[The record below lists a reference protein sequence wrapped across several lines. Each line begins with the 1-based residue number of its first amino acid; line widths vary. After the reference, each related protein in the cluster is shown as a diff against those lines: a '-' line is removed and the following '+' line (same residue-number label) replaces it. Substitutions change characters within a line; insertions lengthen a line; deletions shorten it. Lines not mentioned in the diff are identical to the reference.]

1 MVLVMPSTE
10 IAQWYSILIQKIIG
24 QGESPWKYVT
34 LNENFFYSF
43 DTKDKIMNETKTTF
57 VECQTLKKQS

>member
-10 IAQWYSILIQKIIG
+10 IAQWYSILIQKIIE

-34 LNENFFYSF
+34 LNENFFHSF
-43 DTKDKIMNETKTTF
+43 DTKEKIM
-57 VECQTLKKQS
+57 QLDHARILKMSKFFY

>member
-24 QGESPWKYVT
+24 QGDSPWKCVI
-34 LNENFFYSF
+34 LNENFFYTF
-43 DTKDKIMNETKTTF
+43 DTKEKIIQNIKRSKF
-57 VECQTLKKQS
+57 FLY

>member
-24 QGESPWKYVT
+24 QGEPPWKYVT
-34 LNENFFYSF
+34 LNKNFSYSF
-43 DTKDKIMNETKTTF
+43 DTKEKIM
-57 VECQTLKKQS
+57 QLY